1 MGVPIADEKLVGPV
15 HVLTFLGFE
24 IDTDEMMVRIP
35 QSKMNALVAELKKF
49 SKENKITLKDLQS
62 LVGSLNFLSKAV
74 RSARAFNRRFYDLTV
89 KAKKPHHFI
98 KLNSEV
104 KEDMKVWLSFLESF
118 NGKAYFPESEWSD
131 NEILELY
138 TDSAGSETMGIR
150 AFSQKS
156 GCFFSGNRTGPT

>member
-1 MGVPIADEKLVGPV
+1 MPER
-15 HVLTFLGFE
+15 LT
-24 IDTDEMMVRIP
+24 DV
-35 QSKMNALVAELKKF
+35 
-49 SKENKITLKDLQS
+49 
-62 LVGSLNFLSKAV
+62 
-74 RSARAFNRRFYDLTV
+74 FYDLTV

-138 TDSAGSETMGIR
+138 TVRVQRLWGFGIFEWVFFQWQQNWADLGILKDITFLEFVPIVLSMAIWGSRLQIR
-150 AFSQKS
+150 KLNFTS
-156 GCFFSGNRTGPT
+156 TIELWLIL

>member
-1 MGVPIADEKLVGPV
+1 VPER
-15 HVLTFLGFE
+15 LT
-24 IDTDEMMVRIP
+24 DV
-35 QSKMNALVAELKKF
+35 
-49 SKENKITLKDLQS
+49 
-62 LVGSLNFLSKAV
+62 
-74 RSARAFNRRFYDLTV
+74 FYDLTV

-138 TDSAGSETMGIR
+138 TVRVQRLWGFGIFLKR
-150 AFSQKS
+150 VGVFSVATELGRLRHFK
-156 GCFFSGNRTGPT
+156 GYYFP

>member
-1 MGVPIADEKLVGPV
+1 
-15 HVLTFLGFE
+15 
-24 IDTDEMMVRIP
+24 MMVRIP
-35 QSKMNALVAELKKF
+35 QSKMNALAAELKKF

-62 LVGSLNFLSKAV
+62 LVGSLNFFLLSKAV

-131 NEILELY
+131 N
-138 TDSAGSETMGIR
+138 
-150 AFSQKS
+150 
-156 GCFFSGNRTGPT
+156 